1 MVADALHDIL
11 KDSIKRKQILPRTVE
26 TAPNKNVSL
35 FEEYLQKVDINLV
48 KRGMCFKPAK
58 SVEFGKTDQSM
69 LNHLRNGILFL
80 LRFNDALKK
89 FNISALDEK
98 GLRECMALF
107 TMHELHKLEFE
118 EFKDEPEGQE
128 IEYTNSAEQEF
139 EIPKDIIIKFIKD
152 FGVLDFAPQLTED
165 DYYSVAVALHKSRF
179 SRSGART
186 SRFMDYEP
194 FLYLMDNMASCKSP
208 EEAVSIRSLK
218 ALHDGFPQNSA
229 DEQLNLQYHKL
240 DDIKGILTGIINKS
254 VADNMEE
261 SGLVMLMAYENGCV
275 YLGKGQNRE
284 TISDKK
290 VEKIYEILIKN
301 IQNSSPALSNIESLG
316 KNLGRVNLGYYIG
329 LSDEY
334 FFFSDPKIILRTYIS
349 TPIISGYTD
358 KNKGRKKKQEIEEI
372 SDDEKKVD
380 SVTIGINKISKI
392 VPITLEKTDEG
403 RKILIGFA
411 RAIATVHKHFIAE
424 MIHDNKQA
432 LIKTCDLWKV
442 PDILKNALLQELIKN
457 TSNLTSGGKW
467 DYSYAIAQ
475 TVIDLELDGVK
486 LRNTDVNKTIN
497 YLIDYIWTEL
507 TSMEQWNAFIS
518 NKIDAYRKEF
528 IEYFY
533 NTLTINGAILH
544 IEKSLL
550 SDVFHEYET
559 NGKICNLCNRGT
571 ILTKKKME
579 NSNSFLSFNF
589 SNRVFVGKSK
599 PTNIY
604 TCIPCGV
611 ELALRLNG
619 FNPPKGK
626 ALNSEM
632 LYFHLIPD
640 YFFTPESWDMAKSI
654 LLKFSDEARI
664 RMVALANKIFNS
676 QYVGKSD
683 TEGDFDV
690 YDSWL
695 KDLAVIKDENGKSG
709 GMDMTQYMAQG
720 YGNMIG
726 NASIIFYKPSENTTE
741 FHFFGAYVAIVI
753 AAYTGMR
760 VVVSPSPIP
769 SIRGSDFNE
778 MIALDSIN
786 SHVVDFY
793 GEFIS
798 LSQLETKLRMASAL
812 IRLGY
817 NTSSNLRDSLF
828 PKYLRAI
835 RNEKFPGSYLLKM
848 VYRGSEEKFRDR
860 NVKNLLD
867 EALFLDNVIQR

>member
-11 KDSIKRKQILPRTVE
+11 KDSSRRKQILHGTVE

-48 KRGMCFKPAK
+48 KRGMSFKPAK

-89 FNISALDEK
+89 FNISALEEQ

-118 EFKDEPEGQE
+118 EFKEEFEDLE
-128 IEYTNSAEQEF
+128 IEYTNPAEKEF
-139 EIPKDIIIKFIKD
+139 EIPVDIIKKFMSD
-152 FGVLDFAPQLTED
+152 LGVRDFAPQLTDE

-208 EEAVSIRSLK
+208 EEAVHIRSLK
-218 ALHDGFPQNSA
+218 ALRDGFPQNSA
-229 DEQLNLQYHKL
+229 NEQLNLQYHKL

-254 VADNMEE
+254 VADIMEE
-261 SGLVMLMAYENGCV
+261 SGLVMLMAYEDGCV
-275 YLGKGQNRE
+275 YLGKGQIRE
-284 TISDKK
+284 TISDTK
-290 VEKIYEILIKN
+290 VEKIYEKIESN
-301 IQNSSPALSNIESLG
+301 IQSSNPALSSVESLS
-316 KNLGRVNLGYYIG
+316 KNLKTPRLGYYG
-329 LSDEY
+329 LSEEY
-334 FFFSDPKIILRTYIS
+334 FFFSGANKMLRTFIDKS
-349 TPIISGYTD
+349 LTSGHVE
-358 KNKGRKKKQEIEEI
+358 KKQNLT
-372 SDDEKKVD
+372 D
-380 SVTIGINKISKI
+380 SIADGINKVSKI
-392 VPITLEKTDEG
+392 VPINFEQSKEG
-403 RKILIGFA
+403 QNILVGFA
-411 RAIATVHKHFIAE
+411 RAIATVHQSFIAE
-424 MIHDNKQA
+424 MIADNKQA
-432 LIKTCDLWKV
+432 LMKTCDIWKV
-442 PDILKNALLQELIKN
+442 PENITVALVQEMTANPTNL
-457 TSNLTSGGKW
+457 SNGGKW
-467 DYSYAIAQ
+467 DYSYAIGQA
-475 TVIDLELDGVK
+475 VMDKELDGIK
-486 LRNTDVNKTIN
+486 LRNTDVIKAVN
-497 YLIDYIWTEL
+497 YLVESIWTEL
-507 TSMEQWNAFIS
+507 NAMDQWNGFIT
-518 NKIDAYRKEF
+518 KKTDIYRKEF
-528 IEYFY
+528 IEYLHD
-533 NTLTINGAILH
+533 TLSINGNISHL
-544 IEKSLL
+544 EKSFL
-550 SDVFHEYET
+550 SDAFHEYEAS
-559 NGKICNLCNRGT
+559 GKICNLCNRGT
-571 ILTKKKME
+571 LLNKKQME
-579 NSNSFLSFNF
+579 NSNSYLSFNF

-604 TCIPCGV
+604 TCILCGV
-611 ELALRLNG
+611 ELALRMNG

-626 ALNSEM
+626 ALNNEM

-664 RMVALANKIFNS
+664 RMAALANKIFNS

-695 KDLAVIKDENGKSG
+695 KDLVVIKDENGKSS

-726 NASIIFYKPSENTTE
+726 NASIIFYKPSDNTTE
-741 FHFFGAYVAIVI
+741 FHFFGTYVAIVI

-760 VVVSPSPIP
+760 VVISSSPIP

-817 NTSSNLRDSLF
+817 NTSSSLRDSLF
-828 PKYLRAI
+828 PKYLRAV

-848 VYRGSEEKFRDR
+848 VYRGSEEKFRDG

-867 EALFLDNVIQR
+867 EALFLDTINYRGEK

>member
-1 MVADALHDIL
+1 MVSDALQDIL
-11 KDSIKRKQILPRTVE
+11 KDKNKRNQILSETVE
-26 TAPNKNVSL
+26 LTLTNKNITL

-48 KRGMCFKPAK
+48 KRGMGFKPAK

-89 FNISALDEK
+89 FNISALEEQ

-118 EFKDEPEGQE
+118 EFKEDFEDQE
-128 IEYTNSAEQEF
+128 IELTNPAEKEF
-139 EIPKDIIIKFIKD
+139 EIPVDIIKKFISD
-152 FGVLDFAPQLTED
+152 FGVRDFAPKLTDE

-208 EEAVSIRSLK
+208 EEAASIRSMR
-218 ALHDGFPQNSA
+218 ALRDGFPQNSA
-229 DEQLNLQYHKL
+229 NEQLNLQYHKL

-254 VADNMEE
+254 VSDFMEE
-261 SGLVMLMAYENGCV
+261 SGLIMLMAYENGCV

-284 TISDKK
+284 TISDTK
-290 VEKIYEILIKN
+290 VDTIYNKLEYN
-301 IQNSSPALSNIESLG
+301 IQHSTPALSSVESLS
-316 KNLGRVNLGYYIG
+316 KNLKPPRLGYYG
-329 LSDEY
+329 LSEEY
-334 FFFSDPKIILRTYIS
+334 FFFSGAEKMLRTFIDKS
-349 TPIISGYTD
+349 LTSGHAE
-358 KNKGRKKKQEIEEI
+358 KKQSLTDSMSDGI
-372 SDDEKKVD
+372 SKV
-380 SVTIGINKISKI
+380 SKI
-392 VPITLEKTDEG
+392 VPVNLEQSKEG
-403 RKILIGFA
+403 QNILVGFA
-411 RAIATVHKHFIAE
+411 RAAATVHQSFVAK
-424 MIHDNKQA
+424 MISDNKQA
-432 LIKTCDLWKV
+432 LIKTCEIWKI
-442 PDILKNALLQELIKN
+442 PDNVKIALIQEMTTN
-457 TSNLTSGGKW
+457 TAKLASGGKW
-467 DYSYAIAQ
+467 DYSYAIGQA
-475 TVIDLELDGVK
+475 VMDKELDGVK
-486 LRNTDVNKTIN
+486 LRNTDIAKAVN
-497 YLIDYIWTEL
+497 YLVESLWVEL
-507 TSMEQWNAFIS
+507 NAMDQWNGFIAM
-518 NKIDAYRKEF
+518 KTDTYRKEF
-528 IEYFY
+528 IEY
-533 NTLTINGAILH
+533 LHDILSINGNISHL
-544 IEKSLL
+544 EKSFL
-550 SDVFHEYET
+550 SDTFHEYKSS
-559 NGKICNLCNRGT
+559 GKICNLCNRGT
-571 ILTKKKME
+571 LLNKKQME
-579 NSNSFLSFNF
+579 NSNSYLSFNF
-589 SNRVFVGKSK
+589 SNRVFVGKAK
-599 PTNIY
+599 PTNLY

-611 ELALRLNG
+611 ELALRMNG
-619 FNPPKGK
+619 FSPPKGK
-626 ALNSEM
+626 ALNNEM

-664 RMVALANKIFNS
+664 RMAALANKIFNS

-683 TEGDFDV
+683 TDGDFDV

-695 KDLAVIKDENGKSG
+695 KDLAVIKDENGKTS

-726 NASIIFYKPSENTTE
+726 NASMIFYKPSENTTE

-778 MIALDSIN
+778 MIAFDSIN

-817 NTSSNLRDSLF
+817 NTSSSLRDSLF
-828 PKYLRAI
+828 PKYLRAV